1 MKVKNIYEISLLSK
15 FYQRYSSNKEELSIN
30 SHAQFRYLCFKYLY
44 FMRKIELP
52 RITQNLDY
60 EAVLIE
66 YRKFPHVEFL
76 IRNTIIKLGSNWS
89 YTVVCGTKNY
99 EYMLETCNKISKDI
113 KVINTNYDNL
123 NQSEYSRFLS
133 SIEFWNLIVGKKT
146 LIYQEDSI
154 IFKNN
159 VSKFL
164 DFDFIGA
171 PFPKKQNDT
180 PNNVGNGGFSIRTT
194 SVMIKVIQTQS
205 IKETQFN
212 SSTLEYM
219 KNVGLT
225 FPPEDVYFS
234 KVMQECGIGRVAN
247 WNIAHEFSTE
257 SVSNMESFGGHKFW
271 ISNPNWKKLMQ
282 ITFDYGLYCCN
293 NDIQKYLSFKNLPK
307 ELDKTSTIKNAFDV
321 DLNFCNIVNNLN
333 MTNENEILSY
343 VKNVSLDGYIYHP
356 KQLTNIFPNL
366 KIYRFMNR
374 LFIENNLIVYKPNEF
389 VEKYVYKKSFD
400 SLAKKLIRNVC
411 DELNDK
417 IDLLLLVFIG
427 NEQIGRL
434 LIQKLI
440 YYKNFQ
446 EFNISFCVNSEYLNN
461 ALRPLISENF
471 TNYAVYISNEFG
483 TDITPSMLMYD
494 CIAKRYAFNHVIKF
508 HTKSILNMFNELTDF
523 LISMPLDK
531 LLKHKQSNCN
541 CIGYQKYYIDI
552 KNDPWVKNS
561 LKKYY
566 SRLNG
571 NNKFVGGTI
580 FYAEKKVF
588 DSVLKFMK
596 ENSPHS
602 YLLNNLYEN
611 NSINQDFSPIHFLE
625 RVFGIIHI

>member
-1 MKVKNIYEISLLSK
+1 MKLKNIYEISVLSK
-15 FYQRYSSNKEELSIN
+15 YYHRYSSNKEELSIN
-30 SHAQFRYLCFKYLY
+30 NHAQFRYLCFKYIY

-52 RITQNLDY
+52 CITQNLDY

-66 YRKFPHVEFL
+66 YRKFPHIEFL
-76 IRNTIIKLGSNWS
+76 IRNAIIKLGSNWS

-99 EYMLETCNKISKDI
+99 EYISEMCNKISKEI

-133 SIEFWNLIVGKKT
+133 SIEFWNLIVGKKA

-159 VSKFL
+159 VNKFL

-194 SVMIKVIQTQS
+194 SIMKKVIQTQS

-234 KVMQECGIGRVAN
+234 KVMQEHGIGRVAN
-247 WNIAHEFSTE
+247 WNIAYEFSTE

-271 ISNPNWKKLMQ
+271 ISNPNWKKIMQ
-282 ITFDYGLYCCN
+282 ITFDCGLYCFN
-293 NDIQKYLSFKNLPK
+293 NDIQKYLSFKNLPR
-307 ELDKTSTIKNAFDV
+307 ELDKTPTIKNAFDV
-321 DLNFCNIVNNLN
+321 DINFCNIVNNLN

-343 VKNVSLDGYIYHP
+343 VKNVALDGYIYHP

-400 SLAKKLIRNVC
+400 SLAKKLIRNVY
-411 DELNDK
+411 DELNEN

-427 NEQIGRL
+427 NEKIGRL

-440 YYKNFQ
+440 YYKKFQ
-446 EFNISFCVNSEYLNN
+446 EFNISFCVNSEDLNN
-461 ALRPLISENF
+461 ALKPLISENF
-471 TNYAVYISNEFG
+471 VNYAVYISNEFG
-483 TDITPSMLMYD
+483 TDITPTMLMYD
-494 CIAKRYAFNHVIKF
+494 CITKKYAFNHIIKF
-508 HTKSILNMFNELTDF
+508 HTKSIINIFNELTDF

-531 LLKHKQSNCN
+531 LLKHKQHNCN
-541 CIGYQKYYIDI
+541 CIGYQKYYIEI
-552 KNDPWVKNS
+552 KNDQWIKNS

-566 SRLNG
+566 SKLNG

-588 DSVLKFMK
+588 NAVLKFMK

-625 RVFGIIHI
+625 RVFGIINI